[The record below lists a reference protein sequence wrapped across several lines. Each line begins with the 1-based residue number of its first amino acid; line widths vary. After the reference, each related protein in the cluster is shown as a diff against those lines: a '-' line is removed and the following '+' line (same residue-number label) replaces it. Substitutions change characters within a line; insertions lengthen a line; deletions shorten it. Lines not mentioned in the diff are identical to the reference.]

1 MDTRTERPVAI
12 VAGGGIGGLVAA
24 LCLEEAGIHAV
35 VYEAAREIRALG
47 VGINLLPHAVRAL
60 SALGLAD
67 RLATTGVAT
76 TDLRYFTKRGEPI
89 WSEPR
94 GVDAGYRWP
103 QYSIHRGELQM
114 LLLEAVRTRLGHGR
128 VVTGHRLTGFTQGP
142 DGVEV
147 HFTDR
152 NNGDTPVTVHGDLLV
167 GADGIHS
174 VVRAHYYPDETEPVF
189 SGRMLWRG
197 ITEAA
202 PFLSGRTMIMAGHA
216 NQKFVAYPIGAGTG
230 GRVRINWIAERQVGR
245 GDDRVARDWNRVVD
259 VETFLPHF
267 AGWHFPWLDVPG
279 LIEAAGT
286 AYEFPMSDRD
296 PVDRWSFRRVTLLG
310 DAAHPMYPVGSNG
323 ASQAILDAVAL
334 ATALRGMAPGA
345 DPVPALA
352 RYESARLGPTA
363 KIVLSNREQGPEA
376 VMQVVESRAPNGFVR
391 LEDVISHAELEQ
403 TASRYKRLAGF
414 DPDALNRQGASLF
427 PEVVDGRA

>member
-1 MDTRTERPVAI
+1 MPHLDHAVGRVDAQVRRHPNRTPGRGVHDGEEERVRASGRPLDPRTVRVEVGERADRQVRPHAPGRVKLVGVVEVGGVAFRVERLEPARLPSHRGMIRAWARHPPGHGCPHWPVAGRLVALVHRPIIATRDAAPTPQWHGQRRTLARMDTRTERPVAI

-114 LLLEAVRTRLGHGR
+114 LLLEAVRPRLGHGR

-167 GADGIHS
+167 GADGIQIG
-174 VVRAHYYPDETEPVF
+174 RAHV
-189 SGRMLWRG
+189 
-197 ITEAA
+197 
-202 PFLSGRTMIMAGHA
+202 
-216 NQKFVAYPIGAGTG
+216 
-230 GRVRINWIAERQVGR
+230 
-245 GDDRVARDWNRVVD
+245 
-259 VETFLPHF
+259 
-267 AGWHFPWLDVPG
+267 
-279 LIEAAGT
+279 
-286 AYEFPMSDRD
+286 
-296 PVDRWSFRRVTLLG
+296 
-310 DAAHPMYPVGSNG
+310 
-323 ASQAILDAVAL
+323 
-334 ATALRGMAPGA
+334 
-345 DPVPALA
+345 
-352 RYESARLGPTA
+352 
-363 KIVLSNREQGPEA
+363 
-376 VMQVVESRAPNGFVR
+376 
-391 LEDVISHAELEQ
+391 
-403 TASRYKRLAGF
+403 
-414 DPDALNRQGASLF
+414 
-427 PEVVDGRA
+427 

>member
-279 LIEAAGT
+279 LIEAART

-403 TASRYKRLAGF
+403 TASRYKHLAGF

>member
-1 MDTRTERPVAI
+1 M
-12 VAGGGIGGLVAA
+12 
-24 LCLEEAGIHAV
+24 
-35 VYEAAREIRALG
+35 
-47 VGINLLPHAVRAL
+47 L

-67 RLATTGVAT
+67 RLVAT
-76 TDLRYFTKRGEPI
+76 SVETPDVRYFTKRGAPT

-94 GVDAGYRWP
+94 GIDAGYRWS
-103 QYSIHRGELQM
+103 QYSIHRGELQL
-114 LLLEAVRTRLGHGR
+114 LLLEAVRARLGHGC

-152 NNGDTPVTVHGDLLV
+152 NNGDAPVTVRGDVLV
-167 GADGIHS
+167 GAEGIHS
-174 VVRAHYYPDETEPVF
+174 AVRAHYYPDERDPVF

-202 PFLSGRTMIMAGHA
+202 PLLSGRTMIMAGHA
-216 NQKFVAYPIGAGTG
+216 DQKFVAYPIGAGKG
-230 GRVRINWIAERQVGR
+230 GRVRINWIAERHVG
-245 GDDRVARDWNRVVD
+245 GSDDPVARNWNRAVD
-259 VETFLPHF
+259 VDTFLPHF

-334 ATALRGMAPGA
+334 ATALRGLAAGA

-363 KIVLSNREQGPEA
+363 KIVLLNREQGPEA
-376 VMQVVESRAPNGFVR
+376 VMQVVESRAPNGFAR

-414 DPDALNRQGASLF
+414 DPDALNRQGNALF
-427 PEVVDGRA
+427 PEAVDGRA

>member
-310 DAAHPMYPVGSNG
+310 DAAHPMLQYLAQG
-323 ASQAILDAVAL
+323 AGQAIEDAVVL
-334 ATALRGMAPGA
+334 REALRHTRGDVREAFQKYQK
-345 DPVPALA
+345 A
-352 RYESARLGPTA
+352 RYLRTGRVQLTARFYGEIYHA
-363 KIVLSNREQGPEA
+363 SGVHRELRNQLFQGGKEA
-376 VMQVVESRAPNGFVR
+376 
-391 LEDVISHAELEQ
+391 
-403 TASRYKRLAGF
+403 AGF
-414 DPDALNRQGASLF
+414 AGLKWMYEGIDPKKLF
-427 PEVVDGRA
+427 D